1 MPQAVP
7 SPLDRLRY
15 YPKGWLRYVPALD
28 SLLKYSGSAARA
40 DLVAGL
46 TVAAV
51 AVPQAIAYALVA
63 GVPAE
68 YGLYTAIV
76 MTLIGAVFAS
86 SRQLINGP
94 TNAIS
99 IAALSVLAPIALME
113 DKLSAMVVLALL
125 IGAIQL
131 AVAVFRLGDLTRYI
145 SHSVIVG
152 FTVGASL
159 LLIMD
164 QMKHFLGTHY
174 AAAPEEHFLHRFWG
188 SMVHGGGVNENALW
202 VGSAS
207 IVLYVGLRW
216 VKQKL
221 RILLFPELL
230 ATVVIVTAAT
240 WWQGGLGIDAVGSI
254 PAKLPSFMVPKI
266 GLGQVRDMAPSALAI
281 ATLGLLEAIAMSK
294 SLALRTRQQLDLN
307 QICLSEGLAN
317 IGSGFFRGLPG
328 SGSLTRSAINLQAGA
343 VTQWSGIFA
352 ALFVAVIVLLFAPL
366 AQFIPKACLA
376 GILIVTGVR
385 MIDPQSVRYHVRA
398 SNFDAGIVAATA
410 FSAVFISIEF
420 CILIGVFLS
429 FMLAVPRAGRML
441 LTEFSIRANRMI
453 AERRAEDPV
462 CASILMFGL
471 EGEMFFGSATALERH
486 LRFIETRMKGGAKVL
501 VLRLKRVR
509 NPDAVCMHL
518 LSDYVERW
526 EASGVHVMVCG
537 VRDDLYQAMLRTGF
551 KMQVTEVFRE
561 QKTRF
566 SSTLMA
572 VQRAYELLGDTNP
585 CPHCKEMQHTGN
597 GEYYFMV

>member
-1 MPQAVP
+1 MPQAAP
-7 SPLDRLRY
+7 SPLDRLRS
-15 YPKGWLRYVPALD
+15 YPRGWLRFVPALD
-28 SLLKYSGSAARA
+28 SLLKYSGAAARA
-40 DLVAGL
+40 DLIAGL

-63 GVPAE
+63 GVPPE

-76 MTLIGAVFAS
+76 MTAIGAFFAS

-99 IAALSVLAPIALME
+99 IAALSVLAPFAMLE
-113 DKLSAMVVLALL
+113 DKLAAMVVLALL

-131 AVAVFRLGDLTRYI
+131 GVALFRLGDLTRYI

-152 FTVGASL
+152 FTVGASV

-174 AAAPEEHFLHRFWG
+174 AAAPDEQFVLRFWG
-188 SMVHGGGVNENALW
+188 SLAHGGGVDKHTLM

-207 IVLYVGLRW
+207 IALYVGLRW
-216 VKQKL
+216 IKRKL
-221 RILLFPELL
+221 GMVLFPELL
-230 ATVVIVTAAT
+230 ATVVLVTAGT
-240 WWQGGLGIDAVGSI
+240 WWLGELGVSLVGTI
-254 PAKLPSFMVPKI
+254 PAKLPSFSVPELNL
-266 GLGQVRDMAPSALAI
+266 GLVREMAPSALAI

-317 IGSGFFRGLPG
+317 LGSGFFRGLPG

-352 ALFVAVIVLLFAPL
+352 AVAVAVIVLLFAPL
-366 AQFIPKACLA
+366 AQYIPKACLA

-398 SNFDAGIVAATA
+398 SNFDAGIVCATA

-441 LTEFSIRANRMI
+441 LTEFSIRNNRMI
-453 AERRAEDPV
+453 AERRADDAV
-462 CASILMFGL
+462 CTSILMYGL
-471 EGEMFFGSATALERH
+471 EGEMFFGSASTMEKH
-486 LRFIETRMKGGAKVL
+486 LRFMEMRLKGGAKVL
-501 VLRLKRVR
+501 VLRMKRVR
-509 NPDAVCMHL
+509 NPDAVCLQL

-526 EASGVHVMVCG
+526 EASGVHVIVCG
-537 VRDDLYQAMLRTGF
+537 VRDDLFHAMQRTGF
-551 KMQVTEVFRE
+551 NMQVSEVFRE

-572 VQRAYELLGDTNP
+572 VQRAYELLGDDNP
-585 CPHCKEMQHTGN
+585 CAHCRELRSTGKD
-597 GEYYFMV
+597 EYYFVV

>member
-1 MPQAVP
+1 MPQAAP
-7 SPLDRLRY
+7 SPLDRLRTF
-15 YPKGWLRYVPALD
+15 PKGWLRFVPALD
-28 SLLKYSGSAARA
+28 SLLKYSGAAARA
-40 DLVAGL
+40 DLLAGL

-63 GVPAE
+63 GVPPE

-76 MTLIGAVFAS
+76 MTAIGAFFAS

-99 IAALSVLAPIALME
+99 IAALSVLAPYVLLE
-113 DKLSAMVVLALL
+113 DKLAAMVVLALL

-131 AVAVFRLGDLTRYI
+131 GVALFRLGDLTRYI

-174 AAAPEEHFLHRFWG
+174 TAVPEDHFITRFWG
-188 SMVHGGGVNENALW
+188 NLAHGGGVDTRTFM
-202 VGSAS
+202 VGAAS
-207 IVLYVGLRW
+207 VVLYVGLRW
-216 VKQKL
+216 IKRKL
-221 RILLFPELL
+221 GMVLFPELL
-230 ATVVIVTAAT
+230 VTVVLVTAGT
-240 WWQGGLGIDAVGSI
+240 WWLGELGVSLVGTI
-254 PAKLPSFMVPKI
+254 PAKLPSFSVPELNL
-266 GLGQVRDMAPSALAI
+266 GLVRDMAPSALAI
-281 ATLGLLEAIAMSK
+281 ATLGLLEAIAMSN

-317 IGSGFFRGLPG
+317 IGSGFVRGLPG

-352 ALFVAVIVLLFAPL
+352 AAAVAVIVLLFAPL
-366 AQFIPKACLA
+366 AQYIPKACLA

-385 MIDPQSVRYHVRA
+385 MIDLQSVRYHVKA
-398 SNFDAGIVAATA
+398 SSFDAGIVIATA

-441 LTEFSIRANRMI
+441 LTEFSIRSNRMI
-453 AERRAEDPV
+453 AERRADDAV
-462 CASILMFGL
+462 CTSILMYGL
-471 EGEMFFGSATALERH
+471 EGEMFFGSATAMEKH
-486 LRFIETRMKGGAKVL
+486 LRYMEARMKNGAKVL

-509 NPDAVCMHL
+509 NPDAVCLQL
-518 LSDYVERW
+518 LADYVERW
-526 EASGVHVMVCG
+526 EASGVHVIVCG
-537 VRDDLYQAMLRTGF
+537 VRDDLYQAMQRTGF
-551 KMQVTEVFRE
+551 NMQVSEVYRE

-572 VQRAYELLGDTNP
+572 VQRAYELLGDDNP
-585 CPHCKEMQHTGN
+585 CAHCKELASSGRD
-597 GEYYFMV
+597 EYYFMV

>member
-1 MPQAVP
+1 MVRNAPH
-7 SPLDRLRY
+7 PLHRLRV
-15 YPKGWLRYVPALD
+15 YPRGWLRWVPALD
-28 SLLKYSGSAARA
+28 SLLKYSGAAARA

-99 IAALSVLAPIALME
+99 IAVLSVLAPFALLE
-113 DKLSAMVVLALL
+113 DKLTAMVTLTLL
-125 IGAIQL
+125 IGAVQL
-131 AVAVFRLGDLTRYI
+131 LVSLLRMGDLTRYI

-164 QMKHFLGTHY
+164 QMKHLLGTHN
-174 AAAPEEHFLHRFWG
+174 AAAPDEHFLLRFWG
-188 SMVHGGGVNENALW
+188 NLTHGGGIDEHTLM
-202 VGSAS
+202 VGAGS
-207 IVLYVGLRW
+207 ILLYAGLRW
-216 VKQKL
+216 AKQKL
-221 RILLFPELL
+221 GWVLFPELL
-230 ATVVIVTAAT
+230 VTVVAVTAGT
-240 WWQGGLGIDAVGSI
+240 WWAGGASVAVVGSI
-254 PAKLPSFMVPKI
+254 PARLPAFSMPHPLLAQMKT
-266 GLGQVRDMAPSALAI
+266 LAPSALAI
-281 ATLGLLEAIAMSK
+281 GTLGLLEAIAMSK
-294 SLALRTRQQLDLN
+294 SLALRTRQPLELN

-317 IGSGFFRGLPG
+317 LGSGFFRGLPG

-343 VTQWSGIFA
+343 LTQWAGIFA

-376 GILIVTGVR
+376 GILIVTGIR
-385 MIDPQSVRYHVRA
+385 MIDLPSVRYHVKA
-398 SNFDAGIVAATA
+398 SNFDAGIVFATA

-441 LTEFSIRANRMI
+441 LTEFSITDNRVI
-453 AERRAEDPV
+453 AERRHGDPI
-462 CASILMFGL
+462 CSSLLMFGL
-471 EGEMFFGSATALERH
+471 EGEMFFGSASTLEQH
-486 LRFIETRMKGGAKVL
+486 LRTIDKKLQNGCKVL

-518 LSDYVERW
+518 LSEYVDRW
-526 EASGVHVMVCG
+526 EDSGVHVIVCG
-537 VRDDLYQAMLRTGF
+537 VRDDLYRSMLRTGF
-551 KMQVTEVFRE
+551 NMQVTEVFRE

-572 VQRAYELLGDTNP
+572 VQHAYDLLGEANP
-585 CPHCKEMQHTGN
+585 CEHCKAMRAN
-597 GEYYFMV
+597 DRGEYYFMV

>member
-1 MPQAVP
+1 MPQAAP
-7 SPLDRLRY
+7 SPLDRLRS

-28 SLLKYSGSAARA
+28 SLLKYSGAAARA
-40 DLVAGL
+40 DLIAGI

-63 GVPAE
+63 GVPPE

-76 MTLIGAVFAS
+76 MTAIGAFFAS

-99 IAALSVLAPIALME
+99 IAALSVLAPFAVME
-113 DKLSAMVVLALL
+113 DKLTAMVVLALL

-131 AVAVFRLGDLTRYI
+131 GVALFRLGDLTRYI

-164 QMKHFLGTHY
+164 QMKHLLGTHY
-174 AAAPEEHFLHRFWG
+174 AAAPDEHFIFRFWG
-188 SMVHGGGVNENALW
+188 NLVHGGGVDRNTVL
-202 VGSAS
+202 VGAAS

-216 VKQKL
+216 IKRKL
-221 RILLFPELL
+221 RMVLFPELL
-230 ATVVIVTAAT
+230 ATVVLVTAGT
-240 WWQGGLGIDAVGSI
+240 WWLGELGVSLVGAI
-254 PAKLPSFMVPKI
+254 PAKLPSFSVPELDL
-266 GLGQVRDMAPSALAI
+266 GLIRDMAPSALAI

-317 IGSGFFRGLPG
+317 LGSGFFRGLPG

-352 ALFVAVIVLLFAPL
+352 AGAVAVIVLLFAPL
-366 AQFIPKACLA
+366 AQYIPKACLA

-385 MIDPQSVRYHVRA
+385 MIDPQSVRYHVKA
-398 SNFDAGIVAATA
+398 SSFDAGIVVATA

-441 LTEFSIRANRMI
+441 LTEFSIRSNRMI
-453 AERRAEDPV
+453 AERRAGDPI
-462 CASILMFGL
+462 CTSILMYGL
-471 EGEMFFGSATALERH
+471 EGEMFFGSATAMEKH
-486 LRFIETRMKGGAKVL
+486 LHFMETRLKGGAKVL

-518 LSDYVERW
+518 LADYVGRW
-526 EASGVHVMVCG
+526 EASGIHVIVCG

-551 KMQVTEVFRE
+551 NMQVTEVFRE

-572 VQRAYELLGDTNP
+572 VERAYELLGDDNP
-585 CPHCKEMQHTGN
+585 CVHCKELRSSGRD
-597 GEYYFMV
+597 EYYFVV